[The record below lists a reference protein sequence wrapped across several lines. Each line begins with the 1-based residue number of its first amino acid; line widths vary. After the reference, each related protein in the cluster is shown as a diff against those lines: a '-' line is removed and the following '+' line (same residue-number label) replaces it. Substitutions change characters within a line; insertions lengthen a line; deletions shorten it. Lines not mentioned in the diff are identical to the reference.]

1 MPSALIWQLALAML
15 LVLCANSA
23 TADQV
28 ATNAPLLL
36 QSSAIGTENSRR
48 DCPVPGNPAAQQAS
62 SSIIAMTYIRC
73 LIERGHTALAI
84 ALLQQLLAAEESNQD
99 AALLLAEQL
108 GKAQVPQAKPESSVP
123 QATASPITGWLT
135 AEVGHDSNINR
146 ATSARIIDIPL
157 LNYRS
162 LELPD
167 LLVEKRSSFAGL
179 QGGATARLP
188 LTQTLAA
195 TVHAQAGLR
204 ANFAET
210 SYLPH
215 NYFAIVQLEY
225 AFDPVV
231 IGIGAT
237 VAQQWLARYR
247 LLERRGLKA
256 QATTKTFAG
265 IAVSVSA
272 ESAQNTYP
280 LFENLGTRE
289 NSVELRAS
297 YSPFGVHVGAYRGEE
312 ASSGAIKDLD
322 RNFDG
327 FSAGWRYPL
336 SEQCRLAVDVS
347 SGRSAYTQFSRLFGT
362 RRNDRQR
369 DASIALHIR
378 LSDGWS
384 ITPRLTLEQNESSM
398 TLNGYRRTQYL
409 AELRKDF

>member
-1 MPSALIWQLALAML
+1 MALTML
-15 LVLCANSA
+15 LVLFANSSMANKLA
-23 TADQV
+23 TDA
-28 ATNAPLLL
+28 
-36 QSSAIGTENSRR
+36 SAHLPTSTIGTENSRR
-48 DCPVPGNPAAQQAS
+48 DCPVTGDADADAQQAS
-62 SSIIAMTYIRC
+62 PSSITMAYIHC
-73 LIERGHTALAI
+73 LIERGHPALAI
-84 ALLQQLLAAEESNQD
+84 LLLQQLLAAEESNQD

-108 GKAQVPQAKPESSVP
+108 GKAQVPQAKPGASVP
-123 QATASPITGWLT
+123 QATSPPITGWLA
-135 AEVGHDSNINR
+135 AEFGHDSNINR
-146 ATSARIIDIPL
+146 ATNAKVIDIPL

-179 QGGATARLP
+179 QGGATARLS
-188 LTQTLAA
+188 LTQNLAA

-215 NYFAIVQLEY
+215 NYFASAQLDY

-231 IGIGAT
+231 IGVGAT
-237 VAQQWLARYR
+237 VAQQWLAKYQ
-247 LLERRGLKA
+247 LLDRRGLRA
-256 QATTKTFAG
+256 QATTKTVAG
-265 IAVSVSA
+265 IHVSVNV

-280 LFENLGTRE
+280 LFENLATRE

-312 ASSGAIKDLD
+312 ASRGAIKDLD

-327 FSAGWRYPL
+327 FSIGWRYPL
-336 SEQCRLAVDVS
+336 SERWRLAVDVS

-378 LSDGWS
+378 LRDDWS
-384 ITPRLTLEQNESSM
+384 ITPRLTLEQNESSV